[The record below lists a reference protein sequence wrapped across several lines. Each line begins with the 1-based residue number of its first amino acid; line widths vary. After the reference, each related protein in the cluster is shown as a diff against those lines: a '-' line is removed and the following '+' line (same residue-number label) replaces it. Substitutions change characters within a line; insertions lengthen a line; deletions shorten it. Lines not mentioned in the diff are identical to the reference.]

1 MYLGVSGMTPPDM
14 RQIDAATVARIR
26 DVGFSGV
33 SCFFTDPLGT
43 QEAEVRRVRDLLEAG
58 GIRAAQANGKYEVL
72 IHPDEQRRREGIAA
86 AQALCRCGRWVGA
99 PNVYIRPGS
108 MNPGGQWWPHPE
120 NHAPETV
127 ERLIKSLREVAA
139 AAEQEGVVIAV
150 EGHVVSTLNTPEIT
164 RDVIEA
170 VGSPALRFNVDPVN
184 YCGTLPEAYDSTAFL
199 NHLFDV
205 LGPYTVCAH
214 AKDIRVEDRHVLHL
228 SETLL
233 GTGLLDQE
241 TFLRRFEEY
250 CPDKYVLI
258 EHLPDDKVPAAKT
271 ALDAAARRAGLEWK
285 RDGV

>member
-1 MYLGVSGMTPPDM
+1 MYLGVAGMTPPDM
-14 RQIDAATVARIR
+14 RQIDAATVDRIR
-26 DVGFSGV
+26 DAGFSGV
-33 SCFFTDPLGT
+33 TCFFTDPSGT

-72 IHPDEQRRREGIAA
+72 IHPNEEQRRAGIAA

-99 PNVYIRPGS
+99 PSVYIRPGS

-120 NHAPETV
+120 NHAPQTV

-170 VGSPALRFNVDPVN
+170 VGSPALRFNIDPVN
-184 YCGTLPEAYDSTAFL
+184 YCGTLPQAYDSTAFL

-241 TFLRRFEEY
+241 TFLRRFEEC

-271 ALDAAARRAGLEWK
+271 ALDAAARRAGLSWRNE
-285 RDGV
+285 V